1 MDAVSRTIT
10 ALFFFTILTS
20 SSEECSRQSA
30 HKFMAREHSYL
41 ENESDL
47 ALIEKRK
54 KSSADLPLEDWAT
67 VLEGANLRNP
77 SRSPN

>member
-1 MDAVSRTIT
+1 MFEAI
-10 ALFFFTILTS
+10 
-20 SSEECSRQSA
+20 A